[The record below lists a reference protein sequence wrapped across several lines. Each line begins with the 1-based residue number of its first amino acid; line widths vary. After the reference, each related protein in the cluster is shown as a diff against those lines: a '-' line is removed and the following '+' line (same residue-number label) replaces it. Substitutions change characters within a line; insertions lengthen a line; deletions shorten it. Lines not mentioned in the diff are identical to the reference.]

1 MPVEKI
7 IALEEGADLDAL
19 SCALAV
25 QKIYPDSKLLK
36 PRYLSRRSSAVFKD
50 FGHLFRIT
58 ESLPEKFE
66 LIIVDSA
73 HVPENLPSE
82 RITKVI
88 RYDHHPDAEV
98 RESEGKVEKVGSATT
113 LAVEDLMERKVNLT
127 EEEASVIAL
136 GIYEDT
142 GNLTFEGTTERDA
155 RALAWLISQGANLK
169 TIRKY
174 IRESYTREQLEAV
187 QEILSSIEKIYLE
200 GREIAIATAVLK
212 EYQPDVNSL
221 LYEVKDLKEADAFF
235 VIIEAERKTYVFG
248 RSQSSLI
255 DAGKILSVLGGGGHE
270 EAGAVKLENV
280 SAERIKEILKDVLKG
295 EKLSSHRVKDIMT
308 SPPYFLRAGEKISD
322 ALEELSARGIAN
334 APVVDE
340 EGRVIGIVSK
350 KALLKVS
357 KVFPDKEIRTFLNTE
372 FHKLSPDSPIWEA
385 EEIVTK
391 YGQKLIPVIEG
402 DRLVGV
408 VTRFDVLQRLRKD
421 LKRFKAQKKK
431 LRLPSNITEIA
442 REIGE
447 LSRLKGF
454 RAYLVGGVV
463 RDILLGKEIFD
474 LDLVIEGN
482 AIEVA
487 CELAS
492 KHGVECHTFQEFG
505 TAHLKIGDLKIEFA
519 TTRRETYPHP
529 GSYPLVEPSSIK
541 EDLIRRDFTINA
553 MAISINP
560 EDFGT
565 LIDFFGG
572 LRDLKDRLIRVIHP
586 VSFVED
592 PVRILRALRFAGRLD
607 FNLSKNTA
615 SLLTEA
621 VDLGL
626 LKVAPRGRIISEV
639 RLALKEE
646 RLLEILNLYKKYRVL
661 EHIIEGFQW
670 KEAMFEELLEFKKV
684 ADWHSLEFPQERIDY
699 GWIYLMLI
707 LKSTKEPTAMEFLKE
722 SSAPSWVRENMP
734 YLFMLKRIRSKIKKA
749 SRPSEVYRS
758 LKNFHLSIL
767 LILMTSDEIRERVKL
782 YLEKLRNFKLSVEEI
797 EDLKSKGFE
806 GKKLGEAIETLKCER
821 MDRAFSY
828 IMEKS

>member
-1 MPVEKI
+1 MPCEKI
-7 IALEEGADLDAL
+7 IVLENGADLDAL

-25 QKIYPDSKLLK
+25 QKIYADSKLLK

-50 FGHLFRIT
+50 FSHLFNVI
-58 ESLPEKFE
+58 EYLPEKFD

-73 HVPENLPSE
+73 HVPHQVPMEKIS
-82 RITKVI
+82 RVI
-88 RYDHHPDAEV
+88 RYDHHPDAEI
-98 RESEGKVEKVGSATT
+98 RKFEGRVDKVGSATT
-113 LAVEDLMERKVNLT
+113 LAVEELMEKKVKLS
-127 EEEASVIAL
+127 EDEATVIAL

-142 GNLTFEGTTERDA
+142 GNLTFEGTTERDVK
-155 RALAWLISQGANLK
+155 ALAWLISQGANLK

-174 IRESYTREQLEAV
+174 IHESYTREQLEAV
-187 QEILSSIEKIYLE
+187 QKILSSIEKIYLE
-200 GREIAIATAVLK
+200 GAEIAMATAVLK

-248 RSQSSLI
+248 RSQSPLI
-255 DAGKILSVLGGGGHE
+255 DAGKVLSSLGGGGHE

-280 SAERIKEILKDVLKG
+280 SAERVKEILKDLIKG
-295 EKLSSHRVKDIMT
+295 EKVPSYRVRDIMT
-308 SPPYFLRAGEKISD
+308 TPPFYLRSGDMVRD

-334 APVVDE
+334 APVIDE
-340 EGRVIGIVSK
+340 EGKVVGIISK

-357 KVFPDKEIRTFLNTE
+357 KAFPDKGIRSFLNTE
-372 FHKLSPDSPIWEA
+372 FHHLSPDSPIWEA

-391 YGQKLIPVIEG
+391 YGQKLIPVIEK
-402 DRLVGV
+402 DRLIGV

-421 LKRFKAQKKK
+421 LRRFKAQKKK
-431 LRLPSNITEIA
+431 IRLPPNISGISE
-442 REIGE
+442 EIGE
-447 LSRLKGF
+447 ISQLKGY

-482 AIEVA
+482 AIEIA
-487 CELAS
+487 CELAK

-505 TAHLKIGDLKIEFA
+505 TAHLKIGNLKIEFA

-560 EDFGT
+560 GDFGT

-621 VDLGL
+621 VELGL

-639 RLALKEE
+639 RLALKED
-646 RLLEILNLYKKYRVL
+646 RLLEILNLYKKFRVL
-661 EHIIEGFQW
+661 EQIIEGFQW
-670 KEAMFEELLEFKKV
+670 KESLFEELLELKKV
-684 ADWHSLEFPQERIDY
+684 TDWHSLEFPDERIDY
-699 GWIYLMLI
+699 GWVYLMLI
-707 LKSTKEPTAMEFLKE
+707 LRSTRESTAMGFLKE
-722 SSAPSWVRENMP
+722 TSAPSWVRENTP
-734 YLFMLKRIRSKIKKA
+734 YLFMVNRFRLKLKKA
-749 SRPSEVYRS
+749 TKPSEIYRI
-758 LKNFHLSIL
+758 LKNLHLSVL
-767 LILMTSDEIRERVKL
+767 LVLMTFGELREKVKL
-782 YLEKLRNFKLSVEEI
+782 YLEKLRNIKIPGEQIEE
-797 EDLKSKGFE
+797 LKKKGYE
-806 GKKLGEAIETLKCER
+806 GKKLGEAIEKLKSDQ